1 MARAVIPAALS
12 PGNERG
18 LNTDNR
24 LIYVHDPMCSWCWG
38 FASNYRRLVKALPQ
52 SIPVVRLLGGL
63 APDSDEPMPEEMQRH
78 LQATW
83 KTIESRIPGTR
94 FNHDF
99 WRHCQPRRSTWP
111 ACRAVIAARR
121 QGPDYD
127 LAMTGAI
134 QRGYYLQAKNPSDTA
149 TLIEF
154 AEELGLHTGEF
165 ATELDSTAVR
175 QELEQEIANARQL
188 GVGGFPALML
198 VRGNEARAVAV
209 NYTDVAEMLDSINDM
224 ATDSAA

>member
-1 MARAVIPAALS
+1 M
-12 PGNERG
+12 
-18 LNTDNR
+18 NTDSR

-38 FASNYRRLVKALPQ
+38 FAPNYRRLVKALPQ

-63 APDSDEPMPEEMQRH
+63 APDCDEPMPEEMQRH

-99 WRHCQPRRSTWP
+99 WSRCQPRRSTWL
-111 ACRAVIAARR
+111 ACRAVIAARWLG

-165 ATELDSTAVR
+165 ATALDSKAVR
-175 QELEQEIANARQL
+175 WELEQEIAKARQL

-209 NYTDVAEMLDSINDM
+209 NYTDVAEMLDSITGM